1 MSSLEVLLAYSG
13 GGDVDIGQ
21 IALIGAAVIAGLVL
35 LGAFVSWA
43 VRRR

>member
-35 LGAFVSWA
+35 LGVLVTWVA
-43 VRRR
+43 RRR